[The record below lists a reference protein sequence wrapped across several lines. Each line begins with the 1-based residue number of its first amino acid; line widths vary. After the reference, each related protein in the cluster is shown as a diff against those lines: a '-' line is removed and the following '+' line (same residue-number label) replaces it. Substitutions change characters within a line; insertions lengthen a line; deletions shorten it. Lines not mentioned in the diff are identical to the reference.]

1 MCVAPTFRML
11 SDSTLQTF
19 LDLAR
24 QGGVLHSFNK
34 SDMNA
39 ELINGTRVLFR
50 SADEPDRLRGTNLGW
65 FHLDEGGL
73 CSEEIWLILLARL
86 RQAPGRAWVTSTP
99 RGFSNWLYTR
109 FVTNNSPDYEVVR
122 SATKENIYLPK
133 DFVKTLEEAYTAGWR
148 EQELEGLFVELEGA
162 LFSRHWFQFVES
174 APEGLRWYRYWDLA
188 ASIKTTADYTASCA
202 VALGEDGVLYAR
214 DMIHG
219 RWEWPDAKKIIM
231 QTMLFDPAVEHGVE
245 EALHGLA
252 AIQELRREP
261 SIANVTLRGIRVD
274 RDKVSR
280 ALPASARAESG
291 KLKLVRGPWNSAF
304 LDEACSFPHGAHDD
318 MVDSLSGGLG
328 LRVQDFAFVL
338 ADHVQPAALCCQ
350 LATPLSLPVTRS
362 H

>member
-1 MCVAPTFRML
+1 MSIAPTFRML

-19 LDLAR
+19 LDVTR
-24 QGGVLHSFNK
+24 KGGVLRSFTK
-34 SDMNA
+34 SDMVA

-86 RQAPGRAWVTSTP
+86 RQVPGKAWVTSTP

-109 FVTNNSPDYEVVR
+109 FAKATSPDYQVVHSSTR
-122 SATKENIYLPK
+122 ENIFLPK
-133 DFVKTLEEAYTAGWR
+133 DFVETLEEAYTAGWR

-162 LFSRHWFQFVES
+162 LFRRPWFQFVET
-174 APEGLRWYRYWDLA
+174 APQDLRWYRYWDLA

-202 VALGEDGVLYAR
+202 VALGEDGVLYVR

-219 RWEWPDAKKIIM
+219 RWEWPDAKKVIM

-245 EALHGLA
+245 EAMHGLA
-252 AIQELRREP
+252 GIQELRREP

-280 ALPASARAESG
+280 ALPAAARAESG

-304 LDEACSFPHGAHDD
+304 LDEACTFPHGQHDD
-318 MVDSLSGGLG
+318 MIDSLSGGLHMISQHK
-328 LRVQDFAFVL
+328 RRFMIA
-338 ADHVQPAALCCQ
+338 
-350 LATPLSLPVTRS
+350 
-362 H
+362 